1 MDLNNLTLGQIKEL
15 QSIFTGVKPENKSSM
30 LQSYIGKYVICR
42 TRNEGINSGVVV
54 NIDETGVILKDA
66 RRFWYHE
73 PKDKKLSWYE
83 GVAISGVSENSKLS
97 APVEKVIIEDYSL
110 TLVSEEAEK
119 SIRGIKNHAQ

>member
-15 QSIFTGVKPENKSSM
+15 QSIFTGNKIENSM
-30 LQSYIGKYVICR
+30 LKSYIGKYVICR
-42 TRNEGINSGVVV
+42 TRNEGINAGVVV
-54 NIDETGVILKDA
+54 NIDETGVILKDC
-66 RRFWYHE
+66 RRIWYHE

-83 GVAISGVSENSKLS
+83 GVSISGVSDNSKLS

-110 TLVSEEAEK
+110 TLVTDEAEK